1 MFNSGIE
8 FSKNNISNITNEER
22 GKVTT
27 YIPHNYKTGDFVVI
41 KYV

>member
-8 FSKNNISNITNEER
+8 FPKISIKTITNEER

-27 YIPHNYKTGDFVVI
+27 LSPHHYKTGDFVVI